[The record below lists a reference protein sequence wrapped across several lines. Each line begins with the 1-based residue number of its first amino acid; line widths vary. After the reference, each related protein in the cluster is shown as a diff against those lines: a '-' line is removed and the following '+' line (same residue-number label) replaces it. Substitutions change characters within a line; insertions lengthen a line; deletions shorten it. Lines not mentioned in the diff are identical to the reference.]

1 MGAVATGVR
10 MRTGVVVA
18 LGVALIWSLALAVAA
33 FTLPVYSGEIVTES
47 GSTSTTATLVEING
61 MGVLGVVL
69 APLAATLVVAALV
82 VMRRRRPVLGAL
94 AWVTVSLLAVLTVAA
109 LASIGLFFL
118 PVVIALAVAV
128 ALSKDPAPA
137 G

>member
-1 MGAVATGVR
+1 MATGVR

-18 LGVALIWSLALAVAA
+18 LGVALIWSLALAVGA
-33 FTLPVYSGEIVTES
+33 FALPVYNGEVVTDS

-61 MGVLGVVL
+61 IGVLGVVL